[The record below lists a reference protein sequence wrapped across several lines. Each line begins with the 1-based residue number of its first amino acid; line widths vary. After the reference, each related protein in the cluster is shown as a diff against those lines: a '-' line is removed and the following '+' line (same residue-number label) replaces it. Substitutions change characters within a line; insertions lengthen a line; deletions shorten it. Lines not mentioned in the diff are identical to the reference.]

1 MARVGPAGR
10 GGRECWEPRGRDLT
24 SLEGKPGAPRR
35 RAGAT
40 APAPGPL
47 HLPLRGTPSIPTT
60 TRLAPASDLSFRP
73 SPPLSHTRGFS
84 IICPAISGTCQ
95 TRPPPVAVAA
105 TSRHLHRPRGAL
117 LSLSPALVSQPPRP
131 HFLPEPAP
139 RESERWAIC
148 PDLRPGRAPGSSA
161 ARLPPL
167 DPRAH
172 VLPAPSRQLG
182 PQQLHSFCH

>member
-1 MARVGPAGR
+1 MLGAPGR
-10 GGRECWEPRGRDLT
+10 GLT
-24 SLEGKPGAPRR
+24 SLEGKPGASRR

-47 HLPLRGTPSIPTT
+47 HLPLWGTPSVQTT
-60 TRLAPASDLSFRP
+60 VRLAPASDLSFQP

-84 IICPAISGTCQ
+84 IICPAISSMCQ
-95 TRPPPVAVAA
+95 TRPPPVPVAT
-105 TSRHLHRPRGAL
+105 TSHHLHHPRGAL
-117 LSLSPALVSQPPRP
+117 LTLTPALASQPPCP

-139 RESERWAIC
+139 GESERWAIC

-167 DPRAH
+167 DPRVH
-172 VLPAPSRQLG
+172 MLPAPSRRLG
-182 PQQLHSFCH
+182 PQQLLSFCH